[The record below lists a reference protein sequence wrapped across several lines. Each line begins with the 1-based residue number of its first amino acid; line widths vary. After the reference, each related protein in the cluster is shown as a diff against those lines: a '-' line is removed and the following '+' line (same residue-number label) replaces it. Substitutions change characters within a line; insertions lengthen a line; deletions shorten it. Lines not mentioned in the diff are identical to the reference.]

1 MAEIETINYPK
12 LECLTRFKETI
23 ISKKQTRLLKKAI
36 YADLWEY
43 FCTNTYLSYN
53 KIEGEKQRKK
63 YQNLLAEELIEN
75 FGGLILFSPEGNV
88 LAGYGNGNVLAVLD
102 DGTPFAI
109 LELYRADIRYPS
121 HPLKWVREWQEKH
134 EIMTDMYSAYG
145 FESQA
150 DYYEF
155 AEKYLSNRVALDL
168 SFGLVQVVDQGKTI

>member
-1 MAEIETINYPK
+1 MEFDIGIPK
-12 LECLTRFKETI
+12 LECLTRFKEKI
-23 ISKKQTRLLKKAI
+23 ISKQQTRIFKKAI

-43 FCTNTYLSYN
+43 FFTHSCGSYD

-88 LAGYGNGNVLAVLD
+88 LTGYGNGNVLAVLE

-109 LELYRADIRYPS
+109 LELYRADVRYPS
-121 HPLKWVREWQEKH
+121 HPLKCTREWQEKH
-134 EIMTDMYSAYG
+134 EILTDMYSAYG

-168 SFGLVQVVDQGKTI
+168 SFGLVQVIDQGETI